1 MIQENF
7 SEGKSPIHNLAP
19 RTRTL
24 AAIMLSLVVA
34 LSHQFIPLLTALI
47 IALFLVFTAR
57 LNLFAA
63 GRRLLVI
70 AGFLLLIWL
79 ILPFT
84 GGGKILWQYS
94 FLSLHEAGLN
104 LALQLTL
111 KTCAMLFI
119 FLALISTMSTGDL
132 AHALHS
138 LKLPPKL
145 VLLLLITYRYIFL
158 IEDELQSLLKAAK
171 IRNFRPGTSLHCYKT
186 YANLLGMLF
195 VRAAE
200 RAQRVH
206 KAMLCRAF
214 DGHFHSLKEYHNRP
228 RDYCFLG
235 LIFAGSAFIVL
246 GEMQLITLS
255 TIF

>member
-1 MIQENF
+1 MIQEIF
-7 SEGKSPIHNLAP
+7 SRKSSPIHDLAP

-24 AAIMLSLVVA
+24 AALTLSFIVA
-34 LSHQFIPLLTALI
+34 LSHEFLPLVTALI
-47 IALFLVFTAR
+47 IAAALVIAAR
-57 LNLFAA
+57 LDLFKA

-79 ILPFT
+79 VLPFT
-84 GGGKILWQYS
+84 CPGDIIWQKS
-94 FLSLHEAGLN
+94 FLSISQTGLT

-111 KTCAMLFI
+111 KTCAMLLI
-119 FLALISTMSTGDL
+119 FLALISTMSTADL
-132 AHALHS
+132 AHALHN
-138 LKLPPKL
+138 LKLPAKL

-158 IEDELQSLLKAAK
+158 IEDELQSLLRAAK
-171 IRNFRPGTSLHCYKT
+171 IRNFHPGTSLHCYKT

-214 DGHFHSLKEYHNRP
+214 DGHFHSLQEYHNRP
-228 RDYCFLG
+228 KDYYFLG
-235 LIFAGSAFIVL
+235 LTIILSIFMIL
-246 GEMQLITLS
+246 GECKIISLP

>member
-1 MIQENF
+1 MIQESF
-7 SEGKSPIHNLAP
+7 SSGRSPIHSLAP

-24 AAIMLSLVVA
+24 AAIILSLVVA
-34 LSHQFIPLLTALI
+34 LSHNLIALVTALL
-47 IALFLVFTAR
+47 IAVILVISAR
-57 LNLFAA
+57 ISLLKA

-84 GGGKILWQYS
+84 CGGEILWQNS
-94 FLSLHEAGLN
+94 FLSISRIGVD
-104 LALQLTL
+104 LALELTL
-111 KTCAMLFI
+111 KTCAMLLI
-119 FLALISTMSTGDL
+119 FLTLVSTMSTADL

-145 VLLLLITYRYIFL
+145 VLLLLITYRYLFL
-158 IEDELQSLLKAAK
+158 MEDELQSLLKAAK

-195 VRAAE
+195 VRAAD

-214 DGHFHSLKEYHNRP
+214 DGHFHSLEEYHNRP
-228 RDYCFLG
+228 RDYYFLA
-235 LIFAGSAFIVL
+235 LIVAISALIVL
-246 GEMQLITLS
+246 AETQAITWPH
-255 TIF
+255 IF